1 MKQKLILACF
11 SIAPLFFDLI
21 LVGYRRIFSLLNGV
35 PYPRFL
41 DIKAKATFPNQP
53 QKRYLTSN
61 TLVLTH
67 WLKFGGAEVFLEDLC
82 RQGQANGKQV
92 VVIPTDKTAE
102 DSACLGLFLP
112 EVRAAQFSSWSLPQK
127 IRYLRDLIERFQ
139 IKDILIH
146 HSEFAY
152 KNIAA
157 LKGFNL
163 PLTDV
168 LHVIEPK
175 HGGFVF
181 KSISVG
187 SSIDETIAISPSLAS
202 FIQYKCPQ
210 RKVHFLSLEYLSDD
224 LEPAGETEI
233 DPSRLKFVMLGR
245 LDLQK
250 RPYLVGEFAR
260 QLAQSLAQ
268 TQQDFVIEIYGD
280 GLFRPLIER
289 IASKNSRIVYKGH
302 TNDRKKALEC
312 AFAIINFADHE
323 GIPLIAYEAQKR
335 GIRYYGFN
343 VGQVGDLVSTR
354 LVGVRLCPK
363 SFSGLII
370 R

>member
-1 MKQKLILACF
+1 MKQKLMLACF
-11 SIAPLFFDLI
+11 GIAPLFFDRLLVSYRKI
-21 LVGYRRIFSLLNGV
+21 LSLLNGV

-41 DIKAKATFPNQP
+41 DPEAKEKFPNQP
-53 QKRYLTSN
+53 QKRNLNSN

-82 RQGQANGKQV
+82 RQAKANGKQV
-92 VVIPTDKTAE
+92 VLIPTDKIAE
-102 DSACLGLFLP
+102 DSAGLGVFLP
-112 EVRAAQFSSWSLPQK
+112 EERATQFSKWSLPK
-127 IRYLRDLIERFQ
+127 KMSYLADLIERFQ
-139 IKDILIH
+139 IKQILIH

-157 LKGFNL
+157 VKGFNL

-175 HGGFVF
+175 HGGFVY
-181 KSISVG
+181 KSIDVG
-187 SSIDETIAISPSLAS
+187 DYIGESIAISPSLAS
-202 FIQYKCPQ
+202 LIQKKCPQ
-210 RKVHFLSLEYLSDD
+210 RQVSFLSLEYLSED
-224 LEPAGETEI
+224 LELVSGAEI

-250 RPYLVGEFAR
+250 RPYLVEEFAK
-260 QLAQSLAQ
+260 QLELSLDGAKK
-268 TQQDFVIEIYGD
+268 DFIIEIYGD
-280 GLFRPLIER
+280 GLFRPLIEKM
-289 IASKNSRIVYKGH
+289 ASKNPRIVYKGH
-302 TNDRKKALEC
+302 TNDRKKALKG

-323 GIPLIAYEAQKR
+323 GIPLIAYEAKKR

-343 VGQVGDLVSTR
+343 VGQVGDLVSAG
-354 LVGVRLCPK
+354 LGVGLFPK
-363 SFSGLII
+363 SLFGLIM